1 MDNKQLSKCFSEI
14 RNGDYSSFD
23 AIYCD
28 MSIPIFTISFR
39 ILQSKEDAEDVMQ
52 DVFVKLFD
60 KPPNADVTNIRAW
73 IFKIVHNLAI
83 DRKRKMSRLDCVSD
97 IEIDNLST
105 NVSIDTTINI
115 EKAVMQL
122 HVDERAII
130 TYHINAELKF
140 REISDIMA
148 IPLGTVL
155 WRYRKAIEKLRK
167 ILSEE
172 D

>member
-1 MDNKQLSKCFSEI
+1 MDNKQLCKYFVEI

-23 AIYCD
+23 DIYCD
-28 MSIPIFTISFR
+28 MSIPIFTISCR

-52 DVFVKLFD
+52 DVFIKLFD
-60 KPPNADVTNIRAW
+60 KPPNPDVINIRAW
-73 IFKIVHNLAI
+73 IFKVTHNLAI
-83 DRKRKMSRLDCVSD
+83 DRKRKIDRFDCVSES
-97 IEIDNLST
+97 EIDHLFTSA
-105 NVSIDTTINI
+105 SIDTAINL

-122 HVDERAII
+122 HVDERAIV

-140 REISDIMA
+140 REISDIMTM
-148 IPLGTVL
+148 PLGTVL
-155 WRYRKAIEKLRK
+155 WKYRKAIEKLRK